1 LAIGLSSLLILGGCA
16 TDVSRVAVPGM
27 PLDELV
33 ARAGKPVHQ
42 GDSYLDYTRE
52 PWGYYRVTY
61 GPEKRVQ
68 ALRNLHTED
77 NFRALQP
84 GMSQADVVATV
95 GVTSWVEG
103 HAKGSAWRY
112 RYRDAG
118 IAKLLWVMFDAGN
131 RLSWYYWEWDP
142 DVYSKGGP
150 FGDRL

>member
-68 ALRNLHTED
+68 ALRNLHT
-77 NFRALQP
+77 
-84 GMSQADVVATV
+84 
-95 GVTSWVEG
+95 
-103 HAKGSAWRY
+103 
-112 RYRDAG
+112 
-118 IAKLLWVMFDAGN
+118 
-131 RLSWYYWEWDP
+131 
-142 DVYSKGGP
+142 
-150 FGDRL
+150 